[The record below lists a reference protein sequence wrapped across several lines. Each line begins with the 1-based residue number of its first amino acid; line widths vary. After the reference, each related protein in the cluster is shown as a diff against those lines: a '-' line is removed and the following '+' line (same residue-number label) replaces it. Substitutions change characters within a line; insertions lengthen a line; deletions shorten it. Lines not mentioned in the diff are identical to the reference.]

1 MKVLVIPEDP
11 TYNGYILKPL
21 IEKIMSSIGK
31 PNAEVI
37 VLTNP
42 FATGYEMIK
51 AALPDICERYR
62 HFDCMLFLPDQ
73 DCQDRAAELANV
85 ETQAQQIGVKL
96 LACAAVQEVEA
107 WLLAGHTDKLNADWK
122 TIRND
127 CDLKERYFNPFLA
140 EHGDRS
146 VGDGRKRLMREA
158 LTHFDGILMRCPEL
172 KELRQRLQ
180 TTLALN

>member
-11 TYNGYILKPL
+11 TYNGYILQPL
-21 IEKIMSSIGK
+21 VEKIMSSVGK
-31 PNAEVI
+31 RNARVT

-51 AALPDICERYR
+51 TALPNIYERYR
-62 HFDCMLFLPDQ
+62 HFDFMLFLPDQ
-73 DCQDRAAELANV
+73 DCKDRADEFGAIEARAK
-85 ETQAQQIGVKL
+85 EAGVTL
-96 LACAAVQEVEA
+96 FACAAVQEVEA
-107 WLLAGHTDKLNADWK
+107 WLLAGHIDKLNAEWK
-122 TIRND
+122 IIRND
-127 CDLKERYFNPFLA
+127 CDLKELYFNPFLA

-146 VGDGRKRLMREA
+146 VGDGRKRFMREA

-172 KELRQRLQ
+172 KELQQRIQ